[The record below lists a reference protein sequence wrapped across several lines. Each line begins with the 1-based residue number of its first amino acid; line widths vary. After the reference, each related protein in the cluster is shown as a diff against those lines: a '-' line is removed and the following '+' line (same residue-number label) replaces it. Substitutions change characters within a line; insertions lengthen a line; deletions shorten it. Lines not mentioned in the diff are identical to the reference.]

1 MEEENTLEIIAKR
14 GMLEELEDSANGD
27 VKHSFV
33 FRFLCRFPDRIKAI
47 DVMYAMLGR
56 MPMWNDLTETFFKK
70 LYDCF
75 SLDYRAKTIQH
86 FFYSIERTMKDA
98 YKDGIISN
106 APTKHLSSILPPI
119 KGLIRSENEL
129 FFTNREVELI
139 HECQL
144 RTECQKYTRKIF
156 MLMCLCGCSFEDAIE
171 MTPDNISN
179 GYIYYI
185 KDNGVEVSVPM
196 HRWIEGYLHQNFEK
210 TYSRACVAK
219 VLKRVIFLAN
229 IKDDYYFKDGHHK
242 PKYKIVQFNTAQ
254 KTFATLLYN
263 SDISVETIQSY
274 MGVLQKQSMCYYIAG
289 YEGPRKTLWRL
300 RSMKAIPI

>member
-1 MEEENTLEIIAKR
+1 MEEENTLEIIAR
-14 GMLEELEDSANGD
+14 RNLLDELKDSSND
-27 VKHSFV
+27 DIKHSFV
-33 FRFLCRFPDRIKAI
+33 YMFLFRYPRMVKAI
-47 DVMYAMLGR
+47 DIMYAILGR
-56 MPMWNDLTETFFKK
+56 IPTWDDLTDSLFKK

-75 SLDYRAKTIQH
+75 SLDYKTKTIQN
-86 FFYSIERTMKDA
+86 FFYSIERTIKDA
-98 YKDGIISN
+98 YKDGIVSSAPSKLVSSVTSN
-106 APTKHLSSILPPI
+106 R
-119 KGLIRSENEL
+119 GLVISENEL
-129 FFTNREVELI
+129 FFTHREVELI

-196 HRWIEGYLHQNFEK
+196 HRWIEGYLHQDFEK
-210 TYSRACVAK
+210 TYSRACMVK

-263 SDISVETIQSY
+263 SGISVETIQSY
-274 MGVLQKQSMCYYIAG
+274 MGVLQKSSMYRYIAG

>member
-1 MEEENTLEIIAKR
+1 MEEENTLEIIAR
-14 GMLEELEDSANGD
+14 RNLLDELKDSSND
-27 VKHSFV
+27 DIKHSFV
-33 FRFLCRFPDRIKAI
+33 YMFLFRYPRMVKAI
-47 DVMYAMLGR
+47 DIMYAILGR
-56 MPMWNDLTETFFKK
+56 IPTWDDLTDSLFKK

-75 SLDYRAKTIQH
+75 SLDYKTKTIQN
-86 FFYSIERTMKDA
+86 FFYSIERTIKDA
-98 YKDGIISN
+98 YKDGIVSSAPSKLVSSVTSN
-106 APTKHLSSILPPI
+106 R
-119 KGLIRSENEL
+119 GLVISENEL
-129 FFTNREVELI
+129 FFTHREVELI

-196 HRWIEGYLHQNFEK
+196 HRWIEGYLHQDFEK

-263 SDISVETIQSY
+263 SGISVETIQSY
-274 MGVLQKQSMCYYIAG
+274 MGVLQKSSMYRYIAG